1 MRKNM
6 YVLLITLTV
15 GVYFS
20 FVPGT
25 VRAELYTINLTSDST
40 TTISTRVGDTGDYT
54 FSLNVDGEFIN
65 VTANESAA
73 ITSYITYDTP
83 APAPQYGEIKSKAA
97 EKDNLPSLN
106 TYSLTIVP
114 NVTDTITVSVPRKF
128 LSKAGQYL
136 ISVFADETG
145 NNNVSENKTIIIN
158 VGAAKGTN
166 PYEVLVTGKT
176 QRIQLTTFYFRD
188 AFVYR
193 LSNTG
198 DANFTLVVEN
208 AGANADQI
216 DLTVSGGIAAT
227 LSPTTVS
234 VASEAEAE
242 VTLTIPRASLLDK
255 RTKPYAY
262 SIRVTAVSKNDVKAT
277 HTFDSLLVII
287 DDRPPPDPTQQPT
300 TGTPNP
306 TQPTPKSMQ
315 PTPVISDTSSHG
327 VVFSEFM
334 FESGDGED
342 ALPRWI
348 EVYNNKNATVNL
360 RGWKLDWK
368 WQDPSQPGSEWRSTT
383 TLQGDFIIPP
393 QQPRLIVTTTGRHAG
408 GINLSDNAVYQLDVL
423 HASEHIGSEFLIVRG
438 GFSLK
443 LTNAAGELID
453 QIGTLYEDPQSSFWE
468 TALHTWELPKCLI
481 DGVRTSLI
489 RRFDDRVP
497 RSGIEKDG
505 WIRAFDVK
513 QLPASIYYGHQ
524 QDLGTPGYR
533 RGKPLPVEL
542 SQFSAKF
549 VQDEVVISWT
559 TESELDNAGFNIYR
573 STSPTKNF
581 QRINAKLI
589 RGAGTTG
596 KRNTYQFI
604 DKTAK
609 PNVAYYYRIEDIDL
623 SGKRV
628 IYSTYRLR
636 GIIAPTGKHITTWG
650 TLKDDR

>member
-25 VRAELYTINLTSDST
+25 VRAELYQLHLTSKST
-40 TTISTRVGDTGDYT
+40 TTISTRQGDTGDYT
-54 FSLNVDGEFIN
+54 FTLHLSSVFLNP
-65 VTANESAA
+65 TANESA
-73 ITSYITYDTP
+73 TVTLYYTYDTP
-83 APAPQYGEIKSKAA
+83 DGGFDEIKSKAA
-97 EKDNLPSLN
+97 EKDGLPSLN
-106 TYSLTIVP
+106 PYSLTIVP

-128 LSKAGQYL
+128 LSKVGQYL
-136 ISVFADETG
+136 IGVFAEKEGDTNTTREY
-145 NNNVSENKTIIIN
+145 IYIN
-158 VGAAKGTN
+158 VGVAKGTN
-166 PYEVLVTGKT
+166 PYEVLLTGKT
-176 QRIQLTTFYFRD
+176 QRIEFSLGYFID

-216 DLTVSGGIAAT
+216 DLTVSIGLAYAT
-227 LSPTTVS
+227 LSPTPVS
-234 VASEAEAE
+234 VASGAEAE
-242 VTLTIPRASLLDK
+242 VTLTIPRASLLNGV
-255 RTKPYAY
+255 TPNGHT
-262 SIRVTAVSKNDVKAT
+262 IIVTAVSKNDAT
-277 HTFDSLLVII
+277 VTDTFRTTLQFI
-287 DDRPPPDPTQQPT
+287 DDRPPPDPTQQASNPT

-306 TQPTPKSMQ
+306 TQ

-334 FESGDGED
+334 FEPGDGED

-393 QQPRLIVTTTGRHAG
+393 QQPRLIVTTLGRHAG

-453 QIGTLYEDPQSSFWE
+453 QIGTLYDDPQSSFWE
-468 TALHTWELPKCLI
+468 TALQTWELPKCFI

-524 QDLGTPGYR
+524 HDLGTPGYR

-596 KRNTYQFI
+596 KRHTYQFI

-609 PNVAYYYRIEDIDL
+609 PNVAYYYRIEDVDL

>member
-6 YVLLITLTV
+6 YVLLITLAV

-25 VRAELYTINLTSDST
+25 VRAEVYALHLTSDST
-40 TTISTRVGDTGDYT
+40 TTISTRKGDTGDYT
-54 FSLNVDGEFIN
+54 FTLKLSSDFLNP
-65 VTANESAA
+65 TANDSATVTLYLA
-73 ITSYITYDTP
+73 CDTP
-83 APAPQYGEIKSKAA
+83 DGQYPQIKSTTD
-97 EKDNLPSLN
+97 ERDNLPSLN

-128 LSKAGQYL
+128 LSVVGQYL
-136 ISVFADETG
+136 IGVTADETVD
-145 NNNVSENKTIIIN
+145 NATESEYIYVN

-166 PYEVLVTGKT
+166 PYEVVVTGNT
-176 QRIQLTTFYFRD
+176 QRIQISPSYFLD
-188 AFVYR
+188 GFLYR

-198 DANFTLVVEN
+198 DATFTYVVEN

-216 DLTVSGGIAAT
+216 DLTVSGQVANAT
-227 LSPTTVS
+227 LSPTPVS
-234 VASEAEAE
+234 VASGAEAE

-255 RTKPYAY
+255 RTKPYSY
-262 SIRVTAVSKNDVKAT
+262 SIRVTAVSKNDAT
-277 HTFDSLLVII
+277 VTDTFRTLLTII

-300 TGTPNP
+300 TGTPDS
-306 TQPTPKSMQ
+306 TQPTPKSTQ

-368 WQDPSQPGSEWRSTT
+368 WQDPSQPGAEWRSTT

-423 HASEHIGSEFLIVRG
+423 HAGEPIGSEFLIVRG

-453 QIGTLYEDPQSSFWE
+453 QIGTLYDDPQSSFWE

-505 WIRAFDVK
+505 WIRAFNVK

-524 QDLGTPGYR
+524 RDLGTPGYR

-596 KRNTYQFI
+596 KRHTYQFI

-609 PNVAYYYRIEDIDL
+609 PNVAYYYRLEDVDL

-636 GIIAPTGKHITTWG
+636 GIITPTGKHITTWG

>member
-25 VRAELYTINLTSDST
+25 VRAELYTLNFTSEST
-40 TTISTRVGDTGDYT
+40 TDISTRMGDTGDYT
-54 FSLNVDGEFIN
+54 FTYNLDGEFIN
-65 VTANESAA
+65 VTANESATVELY
-73 ITSYITYDTP
+73 ISYDMP
-83 APAPQYGEIKSKAA
+83 DGQYAEIASKAA
-97 EKDNLPSLN
+97 EKDGLPSLN
-106 TYSLTIVP
+106 PYSLTLVP
-114 NVTDTITVSVPRKF
+114 GATETVTVKVPRKF
-128 LSKAGQYL
+128 LSQVGQYL
-136 ISVFADETG
+136 ITVHAAETG
-145 NNNVSENKTIIIN
+145 STVKKNTTIILN

-176 QRIQLTTFYFRD
+176 QRIQFSTFNFLD
-188 AFVYR
+188 GFLYR

-198 DANFTLVVEN
+198 DATFTYVVEN

-216 DLTVSGGIAAT
+216 DLTVSGEIANAT
-227 LSPTTVS
+227 LSPTPVS
-234 VASEAEAE
+234 VASGAEAE
-242 VTLTIPRASLLDK
+242 VTLTIPRASLLNK
-255 RTKPYAY
+255 QTKPYAY
-262 SIRVTAVSKNDVKAT
+262 SIRVTAVSKNDAT
-277 HTFDSLLVII
+277 VTDTFRTLLVII

-300 TGTPNP
+300 TGTPDP
-306 TQPTPKSMQ
+306 TQPTPKSTQ

-368 WQDPSQPGSEWRSTT
+368 WQDPSQPGAEWRSTT

-453 QIGTLYEDPQSSFWE
+453 EIGTLYDDPQQSFWE
-468 TALHTWELPKCLI
+468 TAVHTWELPKCLI

-497 RSGIEKDG
+497 RSGIEKRG
-505 WIRAFDVK
+505 WIRAFNVK
-513 QLPASIYYGHQ
+513 QLPAAIYYGHQ
-524 QDLGTPGYR
+524 HDLGTPGYR

-596 KRNTYQFI
+596 KRHTYQFI

-609 PNVAYYYRIEDIDL
+609 PNVAYYYRIEDVDL

>member
-6 YVLLITLTV
+6 SVLLITLIV

-25 VRAELYTINLTSDST
+25 VRAELYQLHLTSDST
-40 TTISTRVGDTGDYT
+40 TTISTRLGDTGDYT
-54 FSLNVDGEFIN
+54 FTLHLSSVFLNP
-65 VTANESAA
+65 TANESA
-73 ITSYITYDTP
+73 TVTLYLTLDTP
-83 APAPQYGEIKSKAA
+83 DGQYVEIRSKAA
-97 EKDNLPSLN
+97 EKDGLPSLN
-106 TYSLTIVP
+106 PYSLSVVP
-114 NVTDTITVSVPRKF
+114 NVTETITVTVPRKL
-128 LSKAGQYL
+128 LSKVGQYL
-136 ISVFADETG
+136 ISVFADEKGDSTT
-145 NNNVSENKTIIIN
+145 ETAYIYIN

-176 QRIQLTTFYFRD
+176 QQIQLSTTFVIDGFL
-188 AFVYR
+188 YR

-198 DANFTLVVEN
+198 DANFTVVVEN

-216 DLTVSGGIAAT
+216 DLTVSGQLANAT
-227 LSPTTVS
+227 LSPTPVS
-234 VASEAEAE
+234 VASGAEAE
-242 VTLTIPRASLLDK
+242 VTLTIPRASLLNK
-255 RTKPYAY
+255 QTKPYGH
-262 SIRVTAVSKNDVKAT
+262 SIKVSAVSKNDATVT
-277 HTFDSLLVII
+277 HTFSSWLVII

-306 TQPTPKSMQ
+306 TQPTPKSTL

-368 WQDPSQPGSEWRSTT
+368 WQDPSQPGAEWRSTT

-408 GINLSDNAVYQLDVL
+408 GINLSDDAVYQLDVL
-423 HASEHIGSEFLIVRG
+423 HASEPVGSEFLIVRG

-453 QIGTLYEDPQSSFWE
+453 QIGTLFDDPQQSFWE
-468 TALHTWELPKCLI
+468 TALQTWELPKCLI

-497 RSGIEKDG
+497 RSGKEKDG
-505 WIRAFDVK
+505 WIRAFNVK
-513 QLPASIYYGHQ
+513 QLPANIYYGHQ
-524 QDLGTPGYR
+524 HDLGTPGYR

-596 KRNTYQFI
+596 KRHTYQFI

-609 PNVAYYYRIEDIDL
+609 PNVAYYYRIEDVDL

-636 GIIAPTGKHITTWG
+636 GIITPTGKHITTWG

>member
-25 VRAELYTINLTSDST
+25 VRAELYTLNLTSEST
-40 TTISTRVGDTGDYT
+40 TDISTRLSDTGDYT
-54 FSLNVDGEFIN
+54 FTLKLSGVFLNA
-65 VTANESAA
+65 TANESAA
-73 ITSYITYDTP
+73 ITTYITYDTP
-83 APAPQYGEIKSKAA
+83 DGQYVEIKSKAA
-97 EKDNLPSLN
+97 EKDGLPSLN
-106 TYSLTIVP
+106 PYSLSLVP
-114 NVTDTITVSVPRKF
+114 GATETITLTVPRKL
-128 LSKAGQYL
+128 LSKVGRYL
-136 ISVFADETG
+136 FSVFADETG
-145 NNNVSENKTIIIN
+145 GNNVSGDKTIVID
-158 VGAAKGTN
+158 VRSAKGTN

-176 QRIQLTTFYFRD
+176 QRIQISTGYSID

-208 AGANADQI
+208 AGTNADQI
-216 DLTVSGGIAAT
+216 HLAVSISGGIAKAT
-227 LSPTTVS
+227 LSPTPVS
-234 VASEAEAE
+234 VASGAEAE
-242 VTLTIPRASLLDK
+242 VTLTIPRASLLNK
-255 RTKPYAY
+255 ATKPYSH
-262 SIRVTAVSKNDVKAT
+262 SITVPAVSKNDVTAT
-277 HTFDSLLVII
+277 HTFRSLLVII

-300 TGTPNP
+300 TGTP
-306 TQPTPKSMQ
+306 KSTQ

-334 FESGDGED
+334 FEPGDGED

-368 WQDPSQPGSEWRSTT
+368 WQDPSQPGGEWQTTT

-423 HASEHIGSEFLIVRG
+423 HAGETVGSEFLIVRG

-453 QIGTLYEDPQSSFWE
+453 QIGTLFDDPQQSFWE
-468 TALHTWELPKCLI
+468 TALKTWELPKCLI

-497 RSGIEKDG
+497 RSGIERDG

-596 KRNTYQFI
+596 KRHTYQFI

-609 PNVAYYYRIEDIDL
+609 PNVAYYYRIEDVDL

-636 GIIAPTGKHITTWG
+636 GIITPTGKHITTWG

>member
-6 YVLLITLTV
+6 NVLLITLTV

-25 VRAELYTINLTSDST
+25 VRAELYTLRLTSDST
-40 TTISTRVGDTGDYT
+40 TDISTRMGDTGDYT
-54 FSLNVDGEFIN
+54 FTLNLDGEFIN
-65 VTANESAA
+65 VTTNESAA
-73 ITSYITYDTP
+73 VTLYFTYDT
-83 APAPQYGEIKSKAA
+83 ADGGYGEIKSKAA
-97 EKDNLPSLN
+97 EKDGLPSLSP
-106 TYSLTIVP
+106 YSLSLVP
-114 NVTDTITVSVPRKF
+114 NVTEAITVTVPRKF
-128 LSKAGQYL
+128 LSKAGKYF
-136 ISVFADETG
+136 ITVFADETG
-145 NNNVSENKTIIIN
+145 GNNTSENTTIIIN

-166 PYEVLVTGKT
+166 PYEVSVTGKT
-176 QRIQLTTFYFRD
+176 QRIQISTFYFLD
-188 AFVYR
+188 GFLYR

-216 DLTVSGGIAAT
+216 DLTVSGQLANAT
-227 LSPTTVS
+227 LSPTPVS
-234 VASEAEAE
+234 VASGAEAE
-242 VTLTIPRASLLDK
+242 VTLTIPRASLLNK
-255 RTKPYAY
+255 RTKPF
-262 SIRVTAVSKNDVKAT
+262 SHSMIVTAVSKNDAT
-277 HTFDSLLVII
+277 VTDTFRALITII
-287 DDRPPPDPTQQPT
+287 DDRPPPDPTQQPI

-306 TQPTPKSMQ
+306 SQPTLKSTQ
-315 PTPVISDTSSHG
+315 PTPVISDTSSHE

-334 FESGDGED
+334 FEPGDGED

-423 HASEHIGSEFLIVRG
+423 HASEPIGSEFLIVRG

-453 QIGTLYEDPQSSFWE
+453 QIGTLYDDPQSSFWE

-505 WIRAFDVK
+505 WIRAFNVK

-596 KRNTYQFI
+596 KRSTYQFI

-609 PNVAYYYRIEDIDL
+609 PNVAYYYRIEDVDL

-636 GIIAPTGKHITTWG
+636 GIITPTGKHITTWG